1 MSQDVRANCPVDALN
16 WYINQTLSRDERV
29 SVEAHL
35 TTCVYCRQDVELLL
49 ATRTAFER
57 SAALTP
63 LPRADLFA
71 SIEAQLNRPQQPSR
85 LMLVGEHVS
94 FLYQLVRAQIP
105 LIRHDIWPSSTVVL
119 VVGWIIS
126 FLLSA
131 QQKTPSGAVL
141 AVFAP
146 LIAALGL
153 SVIYGSDSDSGLE
166 LAMTSPTSP
175 QQILLA
181 RFVLVFG
188 YNLITLLLLSVA
200 FKLVFPAVELSALLE
215 QWLGPMFFLSTM
227 ALLLSLA
234 IGTQAAVIGSLVVWS
249 IRVVA
254 FSNLDLR
261 LNTGLLQA
269 TINFWS
275 STPILIGLAV
285 LFLAAGLV
293 IVKREEHFL

>member
-1 MSQDVRANCPVDALN
+1 MSQDARANCPIDALN
-16 WYINQTLSRDERV
+16 WYVNHTLSSEEMV
-29 SVEAHL
+29 SVETHL
-35 TTCVYCRQDVELLL
+35 TTCVYCRQDVELLV
-49 ATRTAFER
+49 ATRSAFER

-63 LPRADLFA
+63 LPRPDLFV
-71 SIEAQLNRPQQPSR
+71 SIEARLGKPQPSR
-85 LMLVGEHVS
+85 LMRVGEHVA
-94 FLYQLVRAQIP
+94 FLCQLVRAQIP
-105 LIRHDIWPSSTVVL
+105 LIRRDIWPSSTVVL

-141 AVFAP
+141 AVVAP

-153 SVIYGSDSDSGLE
+153 SVIYGGDSDAGLE

-188 YNLITLLLLSVA
+188 YNLITLLILSLA
-200 FKLVFPAVELSALLE
+200 FKLVLPAVELNALLE
-215 QWLGPMFFLSTM
+215 LWLGPMFFLSTM
-227 ALLLSLA
+227 ALMLSLA
-234 IGTQAAVIGSLVVWS
+234 IGTQAAVIGSLVVWM
-249 IRVVA
+249 IRVLA

-261 LNTGLLQA
+261 LNTAFLQA
-269 TINFWS
+269 VSGFWS
-275 STPILIGLAV
+275 STPMLVGLAV
-285 LFLAAGLV
+285 LFLAAGLI